1 MKLTSTS
8 SANGGGGGEA
18 ARAASWSAW
27 IIDVDLVSSLLR
39 RDIESASPI
48 DTFFVDRS
56 GGIDMRREVPRDDA
70 RSAALDWRRGSFSPS
85 TWYFSLA
92 A

>member
-1 MKLTSTS
+1 MS
-8 SANGGGGGEA
+8 SRPKARGEV
-18 ARAASWSAW
+18 REVW

-39 RDIESASPI
+39 RDIESASSI

-85 TWYFSLA
+85 TFNGTTLSYPASSGQIS
-92 A
+92 